1 MAEIAH
7 DFPPF
12 LRAYTDGRVER
23 YFGTDVVPASVYSE
37 TGVSTKDVAIA
48 PEKGVSARIFKPNT
62 INPDQKLPL
71 LIYFHGGA
79 FCLGSP
85 FCPTYHNYITS
96 LVAEANVIAVSVDY
110 RLAPEFPVP
119 VAYED
124 SWAAI
129 QWVLSH
135 SNAQGPEPWLN
146 DHSDFNRFF
155 LAGESAGANISH
167 NMAVR
172 AGVEGL
178 GDINLSG
185 ICLVHPYFGRRE
197 TNSESRGAGDSIVD
211 KMPGV
216 DNRWLFVCPTTG
228 INDPRLNPAADSEL
242 WRLACRKVMVCVAE
256 KDGLSDRGLFYYET
270 LEKSGWGGRLEFV
283 KTEGEDHVFY
293 LFEPG
298 TEKAVTLMKRLVS
311 FLNQD

>member
-1 MAEIAH
+1 MADIAY

-12 LRAYTDGRVER
+12 LRAHTDGRVER

-37 TGVSTKDVAIA
+37 TGVSIKDVTIA
-48 PEKGVSARIFKPNT
+48 PEKGLSTRIFKPNT

-79 FCLGSP
+79 FCLGCP

-96 LVAEANVIAVSVDY
+96 LIAEANVVAVSDDY

-129 QWVLSH
+129 QWLLSH

-146 DHSDFNRFF
+146 DHYNFNRFF
-155 LAGESAGANISH
+155 LAGESAGANITH
-167 NMAVR
+167 NMGVQ

-178 GDINLSG
+178 VDINMSG
-185 ICLVHPYFGRRE
+185 ICLVYPGFKKWA
-197 TNSESRGAGDSIVD
+197 ESGTTRPIR
-211 KMPGV
+211 
-216 DNRWLFVCPTTG
+216 NPT
-228 INDPRLNPAADSEL
+228 RS
-242 WRLACRKVMVCVAE
+242 
-256 KDGLSDRGLFYYET
+256 
-270 LEKSGWGGRLEFV
+270 
-283 KTEGEDHVFY
+283 
-293 LFEPG
+293 
-298 TEKAVTLMKRLVS
+298 
-311 FLNQD
+311 